1 MKKLK
6 KLMITVAA
14 LMPLIVTTA
23 SPAKAYTFGS
33 ITPNYGGGYS
43 FYEYGP
49 GGYTSGYISPN
60 YGGGYNWSIF

>member
-23 SPAKAYTFGS
+23 GPAKAYTWGS
-33 ITPNYGGGYS
+33 VTPNYGGGYN
-43 FYEYGP
+43 FYEYSP
-49 GGYTSGYISPN
+49 GGYSWGSVTPN
-60 YGGGYNWSIF
+60 YGGGYNYYIY